1 MENKNYYQAQILKI
15 ASRIKKIRNKKI
27 NFSILFDSLEMLEF
41 IENLENEFK
50 IKLDYNYVNKKN
62 FSSIDN
68 LSKIIKK
75 IEKK

>member
-1 MENKNYYQAQILKI
+1 MENNSNYQTQIIKI
-15 ASRIKKIRNKKI
+15 ASRIKKIKNKKVD
-27 NFSILFDSLEMLEF
+27 FSILFDSLEMLEF

-62 FSSIDN
+62 FSSINN
-68 LSKIIKK
+68 LLKIIKK

>member
-1 MENKNYYQAQILKI
+1 MENKNHYQAQILKI